1 MRKLF
6 SFLLAACLAAALTAC
21 GGGRTMELDTDRI
34 GEELAESELGPE
46 ADAAAPSDE
55 PLSPADEA
63 ASDEI
68 ALLDPGQEDP
78 SADPEAEF
86 GWGEMAS
93 AEFSN
98 PLVEA
103 PMPADHAIDWGDE
116 ALEAAMRDITG
127 ISEGD
132 ILLSDVWETV
142 ELDLS
147 GRGVTDITALGEMTN
162 LLFLDLR
169 GNAVADLSPLKNL
182 TALSVLYLSGCPAA
196 DLTPVG
202 ALPYLTEL
210 YASGCGIEDLRPL
223 AGIQYLSW
231 VDLSDNEITDI
242 APLAS
247 LMELAELDLSGNPI
261 SDVSPL
267 AALEF
272 LSALDLSGTAVTD
285 VSPLAGMTLDT
296 LDLSGLAIP
305 ADELSALRDALPMTD
320 ILTD

>member
-1 MRKLF
+1 MRKIL
-6 SFLLAACLAAALTAC
+6 SVLLAACLAAGLTAC
-21 GGGRTMELDTDRI
+21 GGRTMEPDGERI
-34 GEELAESELGPE
+34 GEELTESELGPE
-46 ADAAAPSDE
+46 TDAAAESSGE

-63 ASDEI
+63 ASDEM

-127 ISEGD
+127 IGEGD

-169 GNAVADLSPLKNL
+169 GNAVADLRPLENL
-182 TALSVLYLSGCPAA
+182 TALSVLYLSDNPSP
-196 DLTPVG
+196 DLTSVG
-202 ALPYLTEL
+202 KLPYLTEL
-210 YASGCGIEDLRPL
+210 YASGCGIADLRPL
-223 AGIQYLSW
+223 SGVQYLSW

-247 LMELAELDLSGNPI
+247 LTELAELDLSGNPV
-261 SDVSPL
+261 SDVSPI
-267 AALEF
+267 AGLEF
-272 LSALDLSGTAVTD
+272 LSALDLSGTAVAD
-285 VSPLAGMTLDT
+285 VTPLAGMTLDT
-296 LDLSGLAIP
+296 LDLTGLVLP
-305 ADELSALRDALPMTD
+305 ADELGALRGAMSMTD
-320 ILTD
+320 ILAD